1 MGRIRTGFILMAVL
15 ACGVAA
21 GCSED
26 SGGSPAAGARPDPKT
41 TAAAAD
47 ASPAAAGGASAATDS
62 EAASVPSSAPAD
74 GRSPEALVAAGRAVY
89 NANCIA
95 CHAMDPRID
104 GALGPAAAGS
114 SAELIAARVLRAEYP
129 EGYTPK
135 RETRVMIPL
144 PHLESKLPELTAY
157 LQSLGE

>member
-1 MGRIRTGFILMAVL
+1 MGFIMMAFLV
-15 ACGVAA
+15 CGIAA

-26 SGGSPAAGARPDPKT
+26 SDGGPTPGARPDPKT
-41 TAAAAD
+41 SAAAG
-47 ASPAAAGGASAATDS
+47 ASPAAAGGDSAATDS
-62 EAASVPSSAPAD
+62 AAASAPSSAPAE
-74 GRSPEALVAAGRAVY
+74 GRSPEALVAAGRAIY

-104 GALGPAAAGS
+104 GALGPAAAGA

-157 LQSLGE
+157 LQSLGG